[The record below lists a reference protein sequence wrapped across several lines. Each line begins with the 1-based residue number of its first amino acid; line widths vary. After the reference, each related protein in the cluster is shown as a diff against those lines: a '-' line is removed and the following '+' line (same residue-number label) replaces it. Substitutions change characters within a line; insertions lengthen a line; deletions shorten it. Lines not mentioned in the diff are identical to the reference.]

1 MRQASDAASAICP
14 GRTAGGVTGH
24 ARPRARERRSH
35 IIFLFSSKSRTAC
48 LPHEGDV
55 SSEAGMG
62 VCAKNGSDACAF
74 DAGREA
80 GRCLSNSIERLAER
94 AARGRFRLQ
103 LCSVI
108 VHLHLNRHPLAPGL
122 PHPEQPVCAG
132 GVMPRRF
139 RCRARTPRRSWRSR
153 QRAACRPRRT

>member
-24 ARPRARERRSH
+24 DRSLRAGKEITH
-35 IIFLFSSKSRTAC
+35 NFLFSSKSRSAC

-55 SSEAGMG
+55 SSEVGMG
-62 VCAKNGSDACAF
+62 VCAKNGVDACAS

-108 VHLHLNRHPLAPGL
+108 VHLHLNRHPLALGL

-132 GVMPRRF
+132 GVMPRLF
-139 RCRARTPRRSWRSR
+139 RSRPRTPRRSWRSR
-153 QRAACRPRRT
+153 QRAACMPRRT